1 MAESPR
7 LDATALLRDSK
18 RNATAPVASSVS
30 PVQPTDTE
38 ALKKGDL
45 FGLREP
51 LLADFSCALLD
62 KIRYHGRMYLFASH
76 IAFASTVFGDTKI
89 VLPIAEVRSITRR
102 KSVLVVPD
110 AIEIV
115 CGESWMSAAQC
126 EAFVFAAFF
135 NREQVFTT
143 LERAWVAAQTSSAA
157 LAAATTATAAAA
169 AAAPAAGP
177 PPPPP
182 PGAESAAAAAPAA
195 AAEQPVVLIGDM
207 PSPPPSPVQ
216 SAAPVAAAEAP
227 EGADDAKAPPSD
239 SPLPTIRN
247 SSKIV
252 RRATPMLAPVLPS
265 LMPASESSAIPFVS
279 AVCPHVANSAV
290 DETFTSESATAS
302 TTIQQE
308 LPNCTLAT
316 VWHTLFKTTVFW
328 RRVHA
333 RLAYFDFEGSP
344 WRARFASSAPEDQQ
358 APCCVERL
366 ITFKVKLNQP
376 VGPKQTRMTQ
386 TLVARFVSPRRLVI
400 ETVSQCH
407 DAPYADSFLVHSMLV
422 VDEKHDGN
430 CLLRVWWSVRFL
442 RTVWMVK
449 GLIESQALSDNQ
461 QFYGIMSLEALEM
474 LHNVR
479 DSQPDAGAMA
489 AESSDA
495 SVAANAPA
503 AAASAGATA
512 AAAATTA
519 AAAPAPTTIAD
530 DVGARIQH
538 VVVGDDPPML
548 VRSVTYSLLGMFLL
562 WCLSWLWHVPQPPP
576 AVVVDDP
583 VAQLQAQLTRVESRI
598 DSLSAAL
605 IRVLQL
611 PRDASAADAASIL
624 EALKSS
630 ELSSAAQ
637 ATFDARV
644 LLQRMGGDGRALET
658 LQAAVNLLS
667 PAAAEVRGGSWLS
680 GNVSVSVGVMVAA
693 TVAVGVGSVV
703 GWAVIGKTK
712 K

>member
-1 MAESPR
+1 MAAESPR
-7 LDATALLRDSK
+7 LDATSRLRDSK
-18 RNATAPVASSVS
+18 RNATAPVAAPVS
-30 PVQPTDTE
+30 TVQPTDSE
-38 ALKKGDL
+38 ALKKGEL

-157 LAAATTATAAAA
+157 VAAATTAAA
-169 AAAPAAGP
+169 AAAPAADP
-177 PPPPP
+177 PLP
-182 PGAESAAAAAPAA
+182 ESAAAAAPAP
-195 AAEQPVVLIGDM
+195 AAEQPVVLIGDV
-207 PSPPPSPVQ
+207 PTPPPSPVQ
-216 SAAPVAAAEAP
+216 SAAPVAAAEAS
-227 EGADDAKAPPSD
+227 EGADDAKAPSSD

-302 TTIQQE
+302 TTIHQE

-333 RLAYFDFEGSP
+333 RVAYFDFEGSP
-344 WRARFASSAPEDQQ
+344 WRARFASSAPDDQQ

-430 CLLRVWWSVRFL
+430 CLLRVWWGVRFL

-474 LHNVR
+474 LHNVQ
-479 DSQPDAGAMA
+479 DSQPDAGAIG

-503 AAASAGATA
+503 AASSAAAG
-512 AAAATTA
+512 AAAATAAA

-548 VRSVTYSLLGMFLL
+548 ARSVTYSLLGMFLL
-562 WCLSWLWHVPQPPP
+562 WCLSWLWHVPQPQP
-576 AVVVDDP
+576 AVVDDP
-583 VAQLQAQLTRVESRI
+583 VARLQAQLARVESRI

-667 PAAAEVRGGSWLS
+667 PAAAEAHGGSWLS
-680 GNVSVSVGVMVAA
+680 SNMSVSVSVMVAA

-703 GWAVIGKTK
+703 GWAVIGKRRKQK